1 MTSLSD
7 TELELNWL
15 QAEVKGLESMLSI
28 KVENLTRCRNLLGGL
43 LTSISRLKHEV
54 PRPASSGESQ
64 EATSAPAAAPTI
76 TDSGKSTEG
85 QIEDGKAGARI
96 SSECGTNGD
105 RSMQSGQPEQQDISG
120 SEQDAV
126 SARGPRR
133 SSAVLEPAAACEHEW
148 LPIAAISAGGRE
160 FLMDLC
166 GPCGAYRIR
175 GWNEAEDD
183 AVESDLILYPQQQ
196 PDVSAEQSWVAES
209 GCVVGP
215 DGKRHMEAVSLLPYL
230 NELQTRSEQDEQREI
245 AADYHEKS
253 LAAEEIHLDDIQKL
267 AVALKAL
274 EGIVE
279 SSDLHASETLG
290 SCDCSMGDALGE
302 IADGALT
309 RIRDGAPAWARE
321 LGT

>member
-28 KVENLTRCRNLLGGL
+28 EVENLTRCRNLLGGL

-54 PRPASSGESQ
+54 PRPASSSENQ
-64 EATSAPAAAPTI
+64 ETTPGPSARPPT
-76 TDSGKSTEG
+76 TGYSKSTNQRGNPTSNRTGE
-85 QIEDGKAGARI
+85 AGTH
-96 SSECGTNGD
+96 STQCGTL
-105 RSMQSGQPEQQDISG
+105 SPPAISG
-120 SEQDAV
+120 SEPEV
-126 SARGPRR
+126 SGGRGQRQ
-133 SSAVLEPAAACEHEW
+133 SSAVLEPTPPPAAACEHEW
-148 LPIAAISAGGRE
+148 LPIATVSAGGRE

-196 PDVSAEQSWVAES
+196 PAVSAEQSWVAES

-230 NELQTRSEQDEQREI
+230 NDLQIRSEQDEQREI